1 MSITKF
7 QYTQTCTVPVITGCL
22 THSHHLVLGW
32 KNEPCVVVC
41 YPAVVFLP
49 CSLLWLHYNSA
60 SNPSVCVLT
69 LWWSITLDLMSQ
81 FGSWFNPQS
90 SWELDLSS
98 PTISLCGFSVN
109 CAANL
114 RRPPWPYRDIDLLA
128 GTTPVPPTRENR
140 IANTCFPFSFIK
152 CSLVPIV
159 SSY

>member
-22 THSHHLVLGW
+22 AHSHHLVLGW
-32 KNEPCVVVC
+32 KNEPCAVVC

-69 LWWSITLDLMSQ
+69 LWWSLTLDLMSQ

-90 SWELDLSS
+90 SWELDLSPS
-98 PTISLCGFSVN
+98 M
-109 CAANL
+109 
-114 RRPPWPYRDIDLLA
+114 IDQVSAHWLLIPSM
-128 GTTPVPPTRENR
+128 GRKQLKWKVKGRSK
-140 IANTCFPFSFIK
+140 PFTVLKIIFWRNIT
-152 CSLVPIV
+152 
-159 SSY
+159 